1 MRFHR
6 LALAATLLLV
16 ASACGGLK
24 TSYDF
29 DPSANFAG
37 FQAWDFIESAPNPQ
51 LDQLS
56 VQRLE
61 NSIVRTLAS
70 KGMERVDVADVR
82 QGDGIQFAVGYQ
94 VILDEEVSYNTVN
107 TGYGGGWGY
116 GGWYGPGYGGMGVST
131 SRTYENRVQV
141 GTLIIDIF
149 DVESREL
156 VWRGTGESEIHE
168 IPDPQERQAR
178 LNEVVDKI
186 MQDFPPSMN

>member
-1 MRFHR
+1 
-6 LALAATLLLV
+6 V

-37 FQAWDFIESAPNPQ
+37 FQAWDFIES
-51 LDQLS
+51 
-56 VQRLE
+56 
-61 NSIVRTLAS
+61 
-70 KGMERVDVADVR
+70 
-82 QGDGIQFAVGYQ
+82 GIQFAVGYQ